1 VFKNLLE
8 EMSSSNYD
16 TARNYIKKKF
26 IDLKTKITSNF
37 KEGYLKKDI
46 IIINVKILI
55 DRILYLIVRNMS

>member
-1 VFKNLLE
+1 
-8 EMSSSNYD
+8 MTSSNYD

-46 IIINVKILI
+46 IIINVLKIYYY
-55 DRILYLIVRNMS
+55 RIHYLIANNMS